1 MEARKTWKREIKE
14 EQLPRAKN
22 TYD

>member
-1 MEARKTWKREIKE
+1 MEARKTWKREINE